1 MQYLSDTTMCG
12 ILAKVQEIQ
21 PIALKKGYSFHLD
34 ASVHYWGDEA
44 PHISISVAVFYDNS
58 LILSYDFYGHETE
71 EQAIALVAKIR
82 ADVVA
87 LNG

>member
-1 MQYLSDTTMCG
+1 MQYLSDTIMCG

-21 PIALKKGYSFHLD
+21 PVALKKGYSFHLD
-34 ASVHYWGDEA
+34 AYVHNWDDESY
-44 PHISISVAVFYDNS
+44 ISINVAVFYDNS
-58 LILSYDFYGHETE
+58 LVHSYDFYGQDTE

-82 ADVVA
+82 ADVNA

>member
-21 PIALKKGYSFHLD
+21 LDALKKGYSFHLD
-34 ASVHYWGDEA
+34 ASVHKWDGE
-44 PHISISVAVFYDNS
+44 PTHISISVTVFYYNS
-58 LILSYDFYGHETE
+58 LVLSYDFYGHETE

-82 ADVVA
+82 ADVAA

>member
-21 PIALKKGYSFHLD
+21 PVALKKGYSFHLD
-34 ASVHYWGDEA
+34 ASVHHWDGEI
-44 PHISISVAVFYDNS
+44 PHISISATVFFQGE
-58 LILSYDFYGHETE
+58 LILSYDFHGYETE
-71 EQAIALVAKIR
+71 EEATALVAKIR
-82 ADVVA
+82 ADVDA

>member
-21 PIALKKGYSFHLD
+21 PVALKKGYSFHLD
-34 ASVHYWGDEA
+34 ASVHYWDGES
-44 PHISISVAVFYDNS
+44 HISTSVAVFYDGS
-58 LILSYDFYGHETE
+58 LILSYDFYGQETE
-71 EQAIALVAKIR
+71 EQALALVAKIR
-82 ADVVA
+82 ADVYA

>member
-21 PIALKKGYSFHLD
+21 PVALKKGYSFHLD
-34 ASVHYWGDEA
+34 ASVHNWDDES
-44 PHISISVAVFYDNS
+44 HISISVAVFYDCS
-58 LILSYDFYGHETE
+58 MVLAYDFHGYETE

-82 ADVVA
+82 ADVAA

>member
-21 PIALKKGYSFHLD
+21 PVALKKGYSFHID
-34 ASVHYWGDEA
+34 ASVHRLDGEA
-44 PHISISVAVFYDNS
+44 PHISIGVAVFYDNS
-58 LILSYDFYGHETE
+58 LILSYDFAWYETE
-71 EQAIALVAKIR
+71 EQALALVAKIR
-82 ADVVA
+82 ADVYA